1 MFNSTQLYS
10 VNYKLQLKTYKYFE
24 REHRYILQQIYNR
37 IRQSYSNIDYEDFVW
52 FALDNTS
59 LDNKHLELLKRYNE

>member
-1 MFNSTQLYS
+1 MFNKRQLKS

-52 FALDNTS
+52 FALENTS
-59 LDNKHLELLKRYNE
+59 LDNKQSELLKRYNE

>member
-37 IRQSYSNIDYEDFVW
+37 IRQNFSGIDYEDFVW

-59 LDNKHLELLKRYNE
+59 LDHKQSELLKRYNE